1 MTTQPVFGWKD
12 GLPYSTLYQDVY
24 FSRASGLEE
33 TRHVFLA
40 HNHLPERWQALQRPH
55 FTICETGFGTGLNFL
70 CAWQLWNSTAP
81 KTAALHFVSTE
92 KYPLAAQELRQAL
105 SLWPELAELND
116 QLLAQYDLLTPGWH
130 KLLFEDGRVTLTLLI
145 GDARETLPQLRAQVD
160 AWFLDGFAPAKNPEM
175 WQQDLF
181 DSMARLSHGDTT
193 FATFTSAGDVRRG
206 LLAAGFEVR
215 KVPGFGSKR
224 DMLAGQFKTGPL
236 LPATINGHAIVI
248 GGGIAGTS
256 SAHALAT
263 RHWQVT
269 LIERHDD
276 IAQEASGNPVGVL
289 YPRLTGQDIPLGRL
303 AQQGFLHSH
312 RLLQRLGLPANEY
325 QACGLL
331 QLAFEARELARCQAV
346 AARGFP
352 DKLAR
357 LVNAEEASA
366 IAGIPLSHPG
376 LFLPSAGWVNPVAFC
391 KTLAKHHNIRHMTS
405 ARAVQLKR
413 QGDLWQVWDDDQLLA
428 EAPVVILAA
437 ANQTPTFEQSAHLP
451 LEPVRGQITCIPATE
466 NSRKLNTVVCTDGY
480 ISPAANGM
488 HCLGATFSAN
498 DTALEIRD
506 EDHADNLAMLRRLSP
521 DLHQTLSG
529 EQHHGRAALRA
540 VTPDYLP
547 MAGPLLDAAAIQA
560 KPPRHNIDPTT
571 LPWLDGLYV
580 NTGHGSKGLINA
592 PLCAEMLAC
601 AINGEPAPT
610 DARLM
615 AALDPNRF
623 LLRKYGLKRLVQGL
637 AVFPYGKMRT

>member
-1 MTTQPVFGWKD
+1 MTNTPAFCWKD
-12 GLPYSTLYQDVY
+12 GQPYSALYQDVY

-40 HNHLPERWQALQRPH
+40 HNHLRERWQTLKQPH

-70 CAWQLWNSTAP
+70 CAWQLWNQAAP
-81 KTAALHFVSTE
+81 ADAALHFVSAE
-92 KYPLAAQELRQAL
+92 KYPLGPEELEQAL
-105 SLWPELAELND
+105 TLWPQLAGLSS
-116 QLLAQYDLLTPGWH
+116 QLLAQYDLLAPGWH
-130 KLLFEDGRVTLTLLI
+130 KLVFDQGRVTLTLLI
-145 GDARETLPQLRAQVD
+145 GDARETLRQLRAHVD

-175 WQQDLF
+175 WQQHLF
-181 DSMARLSHGDTT
+181 DSMANLSHSETT

-206 LLAAGFEVR
+206 LQAAGFEVR

-224 DMLAGQFKTGPL
+224 EMLAGQFKAGKL
-236 LPATINGHAIVI
+236 QLPGRDKQAVVI

-256 SAHALAT
+256 SAHALAM
-263 RHWQVT
+263 RGWKVT
-269 LIERHDD
+269 LIERHAE

-303 AQQGFLHSH
+303 AQHGFLHSH
-312 RLLQRLGLPANEY
+312 RLLQRLALPDSEY

-331 QLAFEARELARCQAV
+331 QLAFDARELARCQAI
-346 AARGFP
+346 AGRGLP
-352 DKLAR
+352 ATLAR
-357 LVNAEEASA
+357 MVDTDEASD
-366 IAGIPLSHPG
+366 IAGVKLSHAA
-376 LFLPSAGWVNPVAFC
+376 LFLPSAGWVNPAAFC
-391 KTLAKHHNIRHMTS
+391 EALAAHPNIQFKPTVH
-405 ARAVQLKR
+405 AVLLKR
-413 QGDLWQVWDDDQLLA
+413 NSRFWQVWDDNKLLA
-428 EAPVVILAA
+428 EAPVVIIAG
-437 ANQTPTFEQSAHLP
+437 ANQTPNFDQTIHLP

-466 NSRKLNTVVCTDGY
+466 ASRKLKTVVCSDGY
-480 ISPAANGM
+480 ISPAASNIHGV
-488 HCLGATFSAN
+488 GATFSAN
-498 DTALEIRD
+498 DTELDIRD
-506 EDHADNLAMLRRLSP
+506 EDHADNLDMLRRLSP
-521 DLHQTLSG
+521 ELHQALAKAPL
-529 EQHHGRAALRA
+529 EGRAALRA

-547 MAGPLLDAAAIQA
+547 MAGPLLDAAVIDN
-560 KPPRHNIDPTT
+560 KPPRYNIDPVT

-601 AINGEPAPT
+601 AINGEPAPV

-637 AVFPYGKMRT
+637 AVFPYVKMRA

>member
-1 MTTQPVFGWKD
+1 MTNTPVFSWKD
-12 GLPYSTLYQDVY
+12 GQPYSTLYQDVY

-40 HNHLPERWQALQRPH
+40 HNHLRERWQTMTQPH

-70 CAWQLWNSTAP
+70 CAWQLWNEMAP
-81 KTAALHFVSTE
+81 AGAALHFVSAE
-92 KYPLAAQELRQAL
+92 KYPLSPQELAQVLA
-105 SLWPELAELND
+105 LWPQLAGLSN
-116 QLLAQYDLLTPGWH
+116 QLLTQYDLLVPGWH
-130 KLLFEDGRVTLTLLI
+130 KLVFDQGRVTLTLMI
-145 GDARETLPQLRAQVD
+145 GDARETLPQLRAHAD

-181 DSMARLSHGDTT
+181 DSMARLSHGETT

-206 LLAAGFEVR
+206 LQAVGFEVH
-215 KVPGFGSKR
+215 KVPGYGSKR
-224 DMLAGQFKTGPL
+224 EMLAGQFKAGKL
-236 LPATINGHAIVI
+236 QLPDMDKQAIVI

-256 SAHALAT
+256 SANALAL
-263 RHWQVT
+263 RGWQVT
-269 LIERHDD
+269 LIERHED

-303 AQQGFLHSH
+303 AQHGFLHSH
-312 RLLQRLGLPANEY
+312 RLLQRLGLSDSDY

-331 QLAFEARELARCQAV
+331 QLAFDARELARCQAV
-346 AARGFP
+346 AARGLP
-352 DKLAR
+352 ATLAR
-357 LVNAEEASA
+357 MVDADEASD
-366 IAGIPLSHPG
+366 IAGVKLSHSA
-376 LFLPSAGWVNPVAFC
+376 LFLPLAGWVNPAVFC
-391 KTLAKHHNIRHMTS
+391 KALTAHPNIRLKPS
-405 ARAVQLKR
+405 ANAVQLKR
-413 QGDLWQVWDDDQLLA
+413 DGRLWQVWDDNKLLA
-428 EAPVVILAA
+428 EASVVIIAG
-437 ANQTPTFEQSAHLP
+437 ANQTPNFVQTSHLP
-451 LEPVRGQITCIPATE
+451 LEPVRGQITCIPATGA
-466 NSRKLNTVVCTDGY
+466 SQKLKTVVCTDGY
-480 ISPAANGM
+480 INPAANNM

-498 DTALEIRD
+498 DTDLDIRD
-506 EDHADNLAMLRRLSP
+506 NDHAENLAMLRRLSP
-521 DLHQTLSG
+521 ELHQMLAN
-529 EQHHGRAALRA
+529 EPLQGRAALRA

-601 AINGEPAPT
+601 VIHGEPAPT
-610 DARLM
+610 DVRLM